1 MVSLAFIFLLA
12 LDGVLA
18 AEVSCRSS
26 YSIQNSIHIFFADY
40 LFCIQMF
47 LQVWFCVEFLITATS
62 CTIKPFLSRVDQ
74 HVVFQTVVPDE
85 GCTTLFSVTNK
96 QPAVHVHAQV
106 HIWLPGLVVIASAVS
121 YRTEGRSEDPREWVR
136 E

>member
-1 MVSLAFIFLLA
+1 MSFQMAGEAVFSTSLTVSLAFSFLLA
-12 LDGVLA
+12 LDGVSA

-26 YSIQNSIHIFFADY
+26 YSFQNSIRIVFADY

-62 CTIKPFLSRVDQ
+62 CTIKPFLSSVDQ

-85 GCTTLFSVTNK
+85 GCTTRFSVTSK
-96 QPAVHVHAQV
+96 
-106 HIWLPGLVVIASAVS
+106 
-121 YRTEGRSEDPREWVR
+121 
-136 E
+136 